1 MRPALSLAF
10 AAVLLAT
17 PAHAQSDESPDSSTR
32 SGADP
37 SSNPGPDSDSIS
49 EPDAAV
55 HPESEPAASD
65 SGSESVSGSNSV
77 SDSVSGSDSDSDSV
91 SDTVPVADTDAVSV
105 SESPSVAAVPD
116 RLAPLRVDVGPS
128 QLRVGGLAQLTSEIE
143 TRDGDTDGFVDF
155 RRLRVDVRALFLDG
169 RVALRGHV
177 SAMPR
182 GAELLD
188 LHVDAELSEAAHL
201 RVGLAKTPF
210 TAYRQQ
216 SINDHVLVDWPIV
229 SRWFGGERQLGL
241 TLEGATGA
249 SRTGASYAFGVYNGD
264 PARPQN
270 HRFSTAYGEKAPTR
284 SGFRDATAY
293 DVPHPELMG
302 RSGLALGPVQ
312 TALSVAWDLRPVHAI
327 DPAARVA
334 LEAHLDTE
342 HVDVWA
348 IGYLALHEELDHH
361 TALGLG
367 GVLLDA
373 SFRVHPRV
381 ELAARWSTVLFS
393 DALREDARATADA
406 RIASAAAE
414 EQSRLSTRYADV
426 GHVEALHESTVGL
439 AIYAFGHSLKW
450 QTDAT
455 WLRDRTSAGRD
466 DAFRLRL
473 QAQLAF

>member
-1 MRPALSLAF
+1 MRILALLLVAF
-10 AAVLLAT
+10 VFVSSPLRAQT
-17 PAHAQSDESPDSSTR
+17 PTETPGLPPSTN
-32 SGADP
+32 P
-37 SSNPGPDSDSIS
+37 NSNQ
-49 EPDAAV
+49 EN
-55 HPESEPAASD
+55 
-65 SGSESVSGSNSV
+65 GSETESV
-77 SDSVSGSDSDSDSV
+77 
-91 SDTVPVADTDAVSV
+91 TTT
-105 SESPSVAAVPD
+105 PD

-128 QLRVGGLAQLTSEIE
+128 QLRVGGLAQLGAEIE
-143 TRDGDTDGFVDF
+143 TRDHDTTGFVDF

-169 RVALRGHV
+169 RIALRGHV

-188 LHVDAELSEAAHL
+188 LHVDAQLASNALL
-201 RVGLAKTPF
+201 RVGVSKTPF

-216 SINDHVLVDWPIV
+216 SINEHVLVDWPIV
-229 SRWFGGERQLGL
+229 SRWFGAERQLGL
-241 TLEGATGA
+241 SIEGAPGA
-249 SRTGASYAFGVYNGD
+249 ARYTFGIYNGD

-302 RSGLALGPVQ
+302 RGGLAFGPIH
-312 TALSVAWDLRPVHAI
+312 TALSVAWDTRPVHAV
-327 DPAARVA
+327 DAAARFA
-334 LEAHLDTE
+334 LETHLHTE

-348 IGYLALHEELDHH
+348 IGYLALHEGLDQHA
-361 TALGLG
+361 ALGLG
-367 GVLLDA
+367 GVLLDT
-373 SFRVHPRV
+373 SFRVHERV

-393 DALREDARATADA
+393 NALRTDARSTADA
-406 RIASAAAE
+406 RIADATVDD
-414 EQSRLSTRYADV
+414 QSGLTTRYADV
-426 GHVEALHESTVGL
+426 GRIESLHESTIGL

-455 WLRDRTSAGRD
+455 WLRDRTSVGHD